1 LYLIYYI
8 TANLVLIYY
17 TIEYVWDYA
26 AEKKLFWLPKE
37 QEEKFQKSKKELL
50 EQLDQGKNLEDVK
63 KKLHN

>member
-1 LYLIYYI
+1 MYLIYYI